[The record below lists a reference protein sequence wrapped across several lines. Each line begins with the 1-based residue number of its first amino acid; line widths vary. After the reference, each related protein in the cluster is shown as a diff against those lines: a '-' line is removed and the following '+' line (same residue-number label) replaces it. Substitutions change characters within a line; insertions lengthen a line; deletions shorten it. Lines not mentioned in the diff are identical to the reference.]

1 MWYRSVLAQIFL
13 DQQIAPFQMSKQDM
27 LPDLEEMLTKMGK
40 TTDEYYRMTKDQQQE
55 IWSMLSSGSGTNLN
69 NGFEDQDTSGFNGME
84 DARHSTYH
92 DKNMMNME
100 QRLEDARHEHTDVYP
115 GKLNENIRGVE
126 QIRGTYQERSRKTEP
141 RIFGNLPSNISLI

>member
-55 IWSMLSSGSGTNLN
+55 IWSMGK
-69 NGFEDQDTSGFNGME
+69 FEQYCG
-84 DARHSTYH
+84 
-92 DKNMMNME
+92 
-100 QRLEDARHEHTDVYP
+100 
-115 GKLNENIRGVE
+115 
-126 QIRGTYQERSRKTEP
+126 
-141 RIFGNLPSNISLI
+141 LPVPTLVSISNTTI